1 MGTGKAHGFLWKSEL
16 AIDNFLRCRYNICET
31 VANSRWGEIL
41 PRYSTKQ
48 REALLAFLNAHGH
61 ELLSASQIADGLRA
75 QQVSISAVYRNLADL
90 EREGKVRKHTQN
102 GSRTTL
108 YQYVVADCCRGRLH
122 LCCTVCG
129 RTVHLEDQLAQ
140 KMMRHFEEY
149 AGFTIIPA
157 DTVIRG
163 VCSRC
168 KKD

>member
-1 MGTGKAHGFLWKSEL
+1 MHTATSCCQPARSLT
-16 AIDNFLRCRYNICET
+16 AC
-31 VANSRWGEIL
+31 
-41 PRYSTKQ
+41 
-48 REALLAFLNAHGH
+48 
-61 ELLSASQIADGLRA
+61 
-75 QQVSISAVYRNLADL
+75 ADL

-149 AGFTIIPA
+149 AGFTIFAA

>member
-1 MGTGKAHGFLWKSEL
+1 MTTFCDAG
-16 AIDNFLRCRYNICET
+16 IIICEA
-31 VANSRWGEIL
+31 VANLRWGEIL

-108 YQYVVADCCRGRLH
+108 YQYVIADCCRGRLH